1 MRRREFIT
9 LLGGA
14 AVAPSLL
21 WPLAARAQQPAMPV
35 IGYIGP
41 QPSELSADRLSAF
54 QQGLKEA
61 GYVEGRNV
69 AIQYRWADNHY
80 DRIPGFLAELI
91 GRRVAVIAMAGST
104 PGAVAAK
111 SMNSPIPVVFS
122 VAGDPVQLGLVASL
136 NRPGGNLTGM
146 TVWNAPVVPKRMELL
161 RELVP
166 SASNIGLLTN
176 PTSSPVTEDETRYAQ
191 EAART
196 LGLQLHVLTVS
207 TESEIDAA
215 LGTLARRGRSALLV
229 GSDVLYFVRR
239 EQLAALAAQ
248 HALPAIYDR
257 REFAVAGGLMSY
269 GSSILDVHRH
279 VGIYVGRI
287 LKGENPADLPVMLP
301 TRFTFVVNLKAAK
314 ALGLDVPPSLLA
326 TADEVI
332 E

>member
-1 MRRREFIT
+1 
-9 LLGGA
+9 
-14 AVAPSLL
+14 
-21 WPLAARAQQPAMPV
+21 
-35 IGYIGP
+35 
-41 QPSELSADRLSAF
+41 
-54 QQGLKEA
+54 
-61 GYVEGRNV
+61 
-69 AIQYRWADNHY
+69 
-80 DRIPGFLAELI
+80 LI

-111 SMNSPIPVVFS
+111 SMNSPVPVVFS

-136 NRPGGNLTGM
+136 NRPGGNFTGM

-196 LGLQLHVLTVS
+196 LGLQLHVLTAG

-301 TRFTFVVNLKAAK
+301 TRFTFVVNLKTAK
-314 ALGLDVPPSLLA
+314 ALGLAVPATLLA

>member
-1 MRRREFIT
+1 
-9 LLGGA
+9 
-14 AVAPSLL
+14 V
-21 WPLAARAQQPAMPV
+21 
-35 IGYIGP
+35 
-41 QPSELSADRLSAF
+41 
-54 QQGLKEA
+54 
-61 GYVEGRNV
+61 
-69 AIQYRWADNHY
+69 
-80 DRIPGFLAELI
+80 I

-161 RELVP
+161 REVVP

-176 PTSSPVTEDETRYAQ
+176 PTTSPVTEDETRYAQ
-191 EAART
+191 VAAST
-196 LGLQLHVLTVS
+196 LGLQLHLLTVS
-207 TESEIDAA
+207 TESEFDSA

-301 TRFTFVVNLKAAK
+301 TRFTFVVNVKTAK
-314 ALGLDVPPSLLA
+314 ALGLEIPPTLLA
-326 TADEVI
+326 RADEVI

>member
-21 WPLAARAQQPAMPV
+21 WPLAARAQQPAMSV

-104 PGAVAAK
+104 PGVVAAK

>member
-1 MRRREFIT
+1 VKRREFIT

-14 AVAPSLL
+14 TA
-21 WPLAARAQQPAMPV
+21 WPLAARAQQSAMPV

-41 QPSELSADRLSAF
+41 QPRELSADRLSAF

-61 GYVEGRNV
+61 GYVEGRNI

-80 DRIPGFLAELI
+80 DRIPGFLAELT

-111 SMNSPIPVVFS
+111 NMNSPVPVVFS
-122 VAGDPVQLGLVASL
+122 IAGDPVQLGLVASL
-136 NRPGGNLTGM
+136 NRPGGNRTGM

-161 RELVP
+161 HELVP
-166 SASNIGLLTN
+166 TASNIGLLTN

-191 EAART
+191 EAARA
-196 LGLQLHVLTVS
+196 LGLRLHVLNAS

-248 HALPAIYDR
+248 HSLPAIYDR

-301 TRFTFVVNLKAAK
+301 TRFTFVINLKIAK
-314 ALGLDVPPSLLA
+314 ALGLDIPPSLLSV
-326 TADEVI
+326 ADEVI

>member
-1 MRRREFIT
+1 
-9 LLGGA
+9 
-14 AVAPSLL
+14 
-21 WPLAARAQQPAMPV
+21 
-35 IGYIGP
+35 
-41 QPSELSADRLSAF
+41 
-54 QQGLKEA
+54 
-61 GYVEGRNV
+61 
-69 AIQYRWADNHY
+69 
-80 DRIPGFLAELI
+80 
-91 GRRVAVIAMAGST
+91 MAGST

-239 EQLAALAAQ
+239 EQLAALAA
-248 HALPAIYDR
+248 LYDR

-269 GSSILDVHRH
+269 GGGILDVHRH

-287 LKGENPADLPVMLP
+287 LKGENPADLPVMMP
-301 TRFTFVVNLKAAK
+301 TSTTFVVNLKTAK
-314 ALGLDVPPSLLA
+314 ALGLEMPPTLLA
-326 TADEVI
+326 SADEVI

>member
-1 MRRREFIT
+1 MRRREFIRLFSST
-9 LLGGA
+9 
-14 AVAPSLL
+14 AVA
-21 WPLAARAQQPAMPV
+21 WPLAARAQQPSVPV
-35 IGYIGP
+35 IGYIGSTSP
-41 QPSELSADRLSAF
+41 GPYADRVAVF
-54 QQGLKEA
+54 RQGLNET
-61 GYVEGRNV
+61 GFVEGRNV
-69 AIQYRWADNHY
+69 AIEFRWAENEH
-80 DRIPGFLAELI
+80 DRIPALI
-91 GRRVAVIAMAGST
+91 ADLVRQQVAVIAMAGST

-111 SMNSPIPVVFS
+111 VATTTIPVVFS
-122 VAGDPVQLGLVASL
+122 IAGDPVQLGLVASL

-161 RELVP
+161 REVVP

-176 PTSSPVTEDETRYAQ
+176 PASSPVTKDEARYAQ

-196 LGLQLHVLTVS
+196 LGLGLHVLTVS

-257 REFAVAGGLMSY
+257 REFAEAGGLMSY

-287 LKGENPADLPVMLP
+287 LNGEIPADLPVMLP
-301 TRFTFVVNLKAAK
+301 TRFTFVVNLKTAK
-314 ALGLDVPPSLLA
+314 ALGL
-326 TADEVI
+326 
-332 E
+332 